1 MKHLISAADVSEELF
16 FLIYSVSSSLKNLL
30 RKGEKKFSALRG
42 KCVVNL
48 FFEPSTRTRSSFEK
62 AGKFLSADV
71 INITASAS
79 SVKKGESLIDTLKNL
94 DMMHP
99 DVVVLRHPC
108 EGAPDVVKERINAS
122 VVNAGDGRR
131 EHPTQALLDAVM
143 LVERLGTLKGKRI
156 TIMGDIVNSRVAR
169 SDALLFRKLGA
180 EVYVYGPSPMLPR
193 FPEAIGVKKLFSF
206 EEVAE
211 ISDVIILLR
220 IQLERQN
227 AKKVFPSLR
236 EYAEL
241 FGMNKSRLLKLK
253 PETVILHPGPFNRGV
268 ELNNDVVSSERS
280 LIFSQVETGLA
291 VRMVVL
297 ALLCGR
303 LERLV
308 EEMKGKG
315 ERLEVIE

>member
-1 MKHLISAADVSEELF
+1 MKHLISAEDISKELF
-16 FLIYSVSSSLKNLL
+16 HEIYDLSCQVKKAL
-30 RKGEKKFSALRG
+30 REGRKKFSVLRG

-108 EGAPDVVKERINAS
+108 EGAPYTVSKFIKAS
-122 VVNAGDGRR
+122 IINAGDGRHQ
-131 EHPTQALLDAVM
+131 HPTQALLDAV
-143 LVERLGTLKGKRI
+143 TLFEHFKTLEGKRI
-156 TIMGDIVNSRVAR
+156 TIIGDIANSRVAR
-169 SDALLFRKLGA
+169 SDAILFRKLGA
-180 EVYVYGPSPMLPR
+180 EVFVFGPSTMMPR
-193 FPEAIGVKKLFSF
+193 FPEAIGVEKLNSF

-211 ISDVIILLR
+211 VSDAVILLR
-220 IQLERQN
+220 IQLERQD
-227 AKKVFPSLR
+227 AKKVFPSLK

-241 FGMNKSRLLKLK
+241 FGMNKKRLSMLK

-268 ELNNDVVSSERS
+268 ELNNDVVTSDRS

-297 ALLCGR
+297 SLLCGR
-303 LERLV
+303 KDRL
-308 EEMKGKG
+308 K
-315 ERLEVIE
+315 EVTTVAK

>member
-1 MKHLISAADVSEELF
+1 MEHLISIEDVSKEQFQEIYEL
-16 FLIYSVSSSLKNLL
+16 SQQVKKAL
-30 RKGEKKFSALRG
+30 REDRKKFSVLRG

-71 INITASAS
+71 INIAASAS

-99 DVVVLRHPC
+99 DVIVLRHPC
-108 EGAPDVVKERINAS
+108 EGAPYTVRNYINAS

-131 EHPTQALLDAVM
+131 EHPTQALLDAITI
-143 LVERLGTLKGKRI
+143 LERFGTLEGKKV
-156 TIMGDIVNSRVAR
+156 TIVGDIVNSRVAR

-180 EVYVYGPSPMLPR
+180 EVFIYGPSPMMPR
-193 FPEAIGVKKLFSF
+193 FPQALGVKRLTSF

-211 ISDVIILLR
+211 VSDIVILLR

-241 FGMNKSRLLKLK
+241 FGMNRKRLGMLK

-268 ELNNDVVSSERS
+268 ELNNDVVTSERS
-280 LIFSQVETGLA
+280 LIFNQVETGLA
-291 VRMVVL
+291 VRMVIL
-297 ALLCGR
+297 SLLCGR
-303 LERLV
+303 LERLK
-308 EEMKGKG
+308 EE
-315 ERLEVIE
+315 LH

>member
-1 MKHLISAADVSEELF
+1 MRHLISSEDVTREQFEE
-16 FLIYSVSSSLKNLL
+16 IYTLSLQVKKAL
-30 RKGEKKFSALRG
+30 RNGKKKFSVLRG

-71 INITASAS
+71 INISASAS

-108 EGAPDVVKERINAS
+108 EGAPYTVKKFVRAS
-122 VVNAGDGRR
+122 VVNAGDGRHQ
-131 EHPTQALLDAVM
+131 HPTQALLDAVT
-143 LVERLGTLKGKRI
+143 LVEHMGSLQGKRI
-156 TIMGDIVNSRVAR
+156 TIIGDITNSRVAR
-169 SDALLFRKLGA
+169 SDAILFRKLGA
-180 EVYVYGPSPMLPR
+180 EVFIFGPSPMMPR
-193 FPEAIGVKKLFSF
+193 FPEAMGVKRLNSF

-211 ISDVIILLR
+211 VSDAVILLR

-227 AKKVFPSLR
+227 ARKVFPSLR

-241 FGMNKSRLLKLK
+241 FGMNRRRLEMLK

-268 ELNNDVVSSERS
+268 ELNNDIVTSDRS

-291 VRMVVL
+291 VRMVIL

-303 LERLV
+303 KERLK
-308 EEMKGKG
+308 ESTM
-315 ERLEVIE
+315 RN